1 MCAGENSAQ
10 YAYICSGF
18 TLNCTLAAETRM
30 HRGSTA
36 KALFPTAASVA
47 VAGIMRC
54 DLIAFICAS
63 WSVTAYTQAADYYWT
78 SVLITGV
85 SSSKF
90 ETPKLTLRL

>member
-1 MCAGENSAQ
+1 
-10 YAYICSGF
+10 
-18 TLNCTLAAETRM
+18 M

-90 ETPKLTLRL
+90 QLRNAETYSAIVIHSSGDF